1 MLLGPLLIQTNKTI
15 VLTGLEQAREHPH
28 ILLTILDAR
37 FGFLN
42 WSSEIHVTEIK
53 KIGIIDLIDIF
64 SKVTIFSCPGELRG
78 TLYLWVN
85 KQMGHGQLSE
95 VEHSPKTPANTQDS
109 TIHRHQKPFTSLLLW
124 HNTWNSLVLAIME
137 KAVFC
142 NTLDYQMNI
151 QVSFPHSKIL
161 SFTLQNCS
169 SHFPQPSFSCLGW
182 LIIY

>member
-78 TLYLWVN
+78 TLYL
-85 KQMGHGQLSE
+85 
-95 VEHSPKTPANTQDS
+95 
-109 TIHRHQKPFTSLLLW
+109 
-124 HNTWNSLVLAIME
+124 
-137 KAVFC
+137 
-142 NTLDYQMNI
+142 
-151 QVSFPHSKIL
+151 
-161 SFTLQNCS
+161 
-169 SHFPQPSFSCLGW
+169 
-182 LIIY
+182 